1 MVLHTH
7 NSSTWD
13 AEAGVA
19 FIVSYS
25 WKANLRPAW
34 GLRPC
39 VQMTTIIAAAA
50 AAPAVAVAAATVTTR
65 TEQNSGYM
73 QNCKFVQ
80 EVRNTM
86 VLNVASH

>member
-1 MVLHTH
+1 
-7 NSSTWD
+7 
-13 AEAGVA
+13 
-19 FIVSYS
+19 
-25 WKANLRPAW
+25 
-34 GLRPC
+34 
-39 VQMTTIIAAAA
+39 MTTIIAAAA